1 MFNKPRSPVLVALI
15 AILLGLVPAAMA
27 QNGAQYEITVTNL
40 TRGSTPDDQT
50 HGQRFTP
57 ILVAVHKRGVK
68 LFELG
73 QPATNEL
80 KTLAEEGNTGPLEG
94 LLSAMP
100 EVVGEVVI
108 SGGLTDPGASKVV
121 MVRTRG
127 GFDHISIAAMLV
139 PTNDGFFAVNGVEG
153 PEGSHTLVLYSP
165 AYDSGTEINDE
176 LCTSL
181 PMGPP
186 FTECGGPADG
196 GAPGGGE
203 GYVHVHAGIHGVGG
217 VGSMNASL
225 RDWRNPVAKIVI
237 RRVH

>member
-1 MFNKPRSPVLVALI
+1 MI
-15 AILLGLVPAAMA
+15 AIILGLVPVAMA

-40 TRGSTPDDQT
+40 TRGSTVDDQT

-57 ILVAVHKRGVK
+57 ILVAAHKRGVK

-73 QPATNEL
+73 QPASNEL
-80 KTLAEEGNTGPLEG
+80 ATLAEEGNTDPLRG
-94 LLSAMP
+94 LLSAMS
-100 EVVGEVVI
+100 EVGDVVI
-108 SGGLTDPGASKVV
+108 SGGLTNPGASKVV
-121 MVRTRG
+121 TVRTRG
-127 GFDHISIAAMLV
+127 DFDHISVAAMLV

-165 AYDSGTEINDE
+165 AYDSGTEVNDE

-203 GYVHVHAGIHGVGG
+203 GYVHIHAGVHGFG
-217 VGSMNASL
+217 GSMNPSM